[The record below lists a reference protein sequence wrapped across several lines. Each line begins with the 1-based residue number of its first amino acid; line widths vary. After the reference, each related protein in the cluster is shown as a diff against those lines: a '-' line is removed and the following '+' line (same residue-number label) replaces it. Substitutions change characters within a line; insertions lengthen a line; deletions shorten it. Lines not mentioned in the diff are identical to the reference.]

1 MREQYYHRD
10 VFSKWIELAYDKVV
24 AYFEKRTNIKV
35 RRQERLKVA
44 EEQDFRQGKLLGRY
58 IAKILYEWGNRKFE
72 REYLRK
78 LKRN

>member
-1 MREQYYHRD
+1 
-10 VFSKWIELAYDKVV
+10 VV
-24 AYFEKRTNIKV
+24 VYFEKRTNIEV

-44 EEQDFRQGKLLGRY
+44 EEQGFRQGKLLGRY
-58 IAKILYEWGNRKFE
+58 IAKILYEWDNRKFE